1 MEREGKRADASERGG
16 GGGRESARER
26 KGEGEAGRVRARPGP
41 GGLRA
46 SSPERERVGGGGGGG
61 GGEVGHVPSSRCGR
75 GHSQAPALGVA
86 REGTLTLCSTSCP
99 ARRAIVRGW

>member
-1 MEREGKRADASERGG
+1 MERGGERADASERGG
-16 GGGRESARER
+16 GGGRRERERER
-26 KGEGEAGRVRARPGP
+26 KGEGEGGREREAGRVRARPGP

-46 SSPERERVGGGGGGG
+46 SSPERERV

-86 REGTLTLCSTSCP
+86 REGTLTPCSTSCP

>member
-1 MEREGKRADASERGG
+1 MRGGG

-75 GHSQAPALGVA
+75 GLSQAPALGVA
-86 REGTLTLCSTSCP
+86 REGTLPPCSTSCP
-99 ARRAIVRGW
+99 ARRASVIGR